1 LPFFFPD
8 ELVLCSYLRASCLLQ
23 SCRPTTIFYPNPTR
37 YSGSPLKRRI
47 SRDLQLETSHCRI
60 SLLATNPINVSGFPL
75 LRIAPATKSTQSVP
89 LSLHQH
95 SYILLLLVSTSQR
108 GHTANE
114 NMSAEPVIFTCDV
127 ERMLHATCVRGVD
140 KSGPASA
147 APLQE
152 KTLDYRILVEP
163 PLLSA
168 TITDLCNE
176 PLFFNGY
183 LSEEEPMSSDDSSL
197 SSMSIST
204 VADEFVDEFET
215 NFPELLAEDC
225 TFVEQFQCNQA
236 EVVTLVSPGKAKMVR
251 VSRVNMSASSSS
263 PIIIRPTT
271 SSSLKPNG
279 STSRLSIISI
289 RSHSHDGSVA
299 SLKVVSPKM
308 PSTPELEI
316 GSQTPTS
323 SHGPATPDSPASAY
337 FDALT
342 SPTYVMPCPPKHR
355 MSRNG
360 YHLKLPSMGSK
371 RPGSSQSM
379 MATPVS
385 APMTP
390 PSPFFKPKMTARAA
404 AERMVPRG
412 ASERMASLDLPPY
425 PRDFIQQPPQSR
437 WTIRKDSFSSISS
450 KDMPRFRLKR
460 AESGLLPTWK

>member
-1 LPFFFPD
+1 MLAI
-8 ELVLCSYLRASCLLQ
+8 ASA
-23 SCRPTTIFYPNPTR
+23 TFYT
-37 YSGSPLKRRI
+37 
-47 SRDLQLETSHCRI
+47 H
-60 SLLATNPINVSGFPL
+60 
-75 LRIAPATKSTQSVP
+75 SVP
-89 LSLHQH
+89 FSLQQH
-95 SYILLLLVSTSQR
+95 SYILSLLVSTSQR
-108 GHTANE
+108 GHTVNE

-147 APLQE
+147 PLQE
-152 KTLDYRILVEP
+152 KTLDFRILVEP

-176 PLFFNGY
+176 PLFYSGY
-183 LSEEEPMSSDDSSL
+183 LSEEEQMSSDDSSL

-225 TFVEQFQCNQA
+225 TFVEQVQCNQA

-251 VSRVNMSASSSS
+251 VSKISASSS
-263 PIIIRPTT
+263 PIIVRPTT
-271 SSSLKPNG
+271 SSSLKPSG
-279 STSRLSIISI
+279 SSSRLSIISI
-289 RSHSHDGSVA
+289 RSQSHNGSVA
-299 SLKVVSPKM
+299 SLKVASPKM

-360 YHLKLPSMGSK
+360 YHLKLPSMNSK

-379 MATPVS
+379 MAAPVS
-385 APMTP
+385 APLTP
-390 PSPFFKPKMTARAA
+390 PSPFIKPKMTPRGA

-425 PRDFIQQPPQSR
+425 PRDFIQQPPKSR
-437 WTIRKDSFSSISS
+437 WTVRKDSFSSMSS
-450 KDMPRFRLKR
+450 KEMPRFRLKR
-460 AESGLLPTWK
+460 AESGLLPTWQ

>member
-1 LPFFFPD
+1 MLSIATAT
-8 ELVLCSYLRASCLLQ
+8 LC
-23 SCRPTTIFYPNPTR
+23 T
-37 YSGSPLKRRI
+37 
-47 SRDLQLETSHCRI
+47 H
-60 SLLATNPINVSGFPL
+60 
-75 LRIAPATKSTQSVP
+75 SVP
-89 LSLHQH
+89 LSLQQH
-95 SYILLLLVSTSQR
+95 SYILSLLVSTSQR

-147 APLQE
+147 PLQE
-152 KTLDYRILVEP
+152 RTLDFRILVEP

-176 PLFFNGY
+176 PLFYSGY
-183 LSEEEPMSSDDSSL
+183 LSEEEQMSSDDSSL

-204 VADEFVDEFET
+204 VADEFVDELES

-225 TFVEQFQCNQA
+225 SFVEQVQCIQA
-236 EVVTLVSPGKAKMVR
+236 EAVTLVSPGKAKMVR
-251 VSRVNMSASSSS
+251 VSRSSLSSS
-263 PIIIRPTT
+263 PMIVRPST
-271 SSSLKPNG
+271 SSSLKPG
-279 STSRLSIISI
+279 SSSSRLSIMSI
-289 RSHSHDGSVA
+289 RSQSYNGSTP

-360 YHLKLPSMGSK
+360 YHLKLPSMSSK

-379 MATPVS
+379 MAAPFS
-385 APMTP
+385 APLTP
-390 PSPFFKPKMTARAA
+390 PSPFVKSKMT
-404 AERMVPRG
+404 PRG
-412 ASERMASLDLPPY
+412 AAERMASLDLPAY
-425 PRDFIQQPPQSR
+425 PHDFIQQPPKSR
-437 WTIRKDSFSSISS
+437 WTVRKDSFSSISS
-450 KDMPRFRLKR
+450 KEMPRFRLKR
-460 AESGLLPTWK
+460 AESGLLPTWQ

>member
-1 LPFFFPD
+1 
-8 ELVLCSYLRASCLLQ
+8 
-23 SCRPTTIFYPNPTR
+23 
-37 YSGSPLKRRI
+37 
-47 SRDLQLETSHCRI
+47 
-60 SLLATNPINVSGFPL
+60 
-75 LRIAPATKSTQSVP
+75 VP
-89 LSLHQH
+89 LSLHHH
-95 SYILLLLVSTSQR
+95 SYIILLLVSTSQLR
-108 GHTANE
+108 HTANE

-147 APLQE
+147 PLQE
-152 KTLDYRILVEP
+152 KTLDFRILVEP

-176 PLFFNGY
+176 PLFYSGY
-183 LSEEEPMSSDDSSL
+183 ISEEEQMSSDDSSL

-204 VADEFVDEFET
+204 VADEFVDELET

-251 VSRVNMSASSSS
+251 VSRVSASSS
-263 PIIIRPTT
+263 PIIVRPTT
-271 SSSLKPNG
+271 SSSLKPSG
-279 STSRLSIISI
+279 SSSRLSIISI
-289 RSHSHDGSVA
+289 RSQSHSGSVP
-299 SLKVVSPKM
+299 SLRMVSPKM

-323 SHGPATPDSPASAY
+323 SHGPSTPDSPASAY

-342 SPTYVMPCPPKHR
+342 SPTYPCPPKHR

-379 MATPVS
+379 MS
-385 APMTP
+385 APLSAPLTP
-390 PSPFFKPKMTARAA
+390 PSSFIKSKLTSRGV

-437 WTIRKDSFSSISS
+437 WTVRKDSFSSISS
-450 KDMPRFRLKR
+450 KEMPRFRLKR
-460 AESGLLPTWK
+460 AESGLLPNWQ

>member
-1 LPFFFPD
+1 LLGIAHPPTIHSYSKCASFP
-8 ELVLCSYLRASCLLQ
+8 SY
-23 SCRPTTIFYPNPTR
+23 
-37 YSGSPLKRRI
+37 
-47 SRDLQLETSHCRI
+47 
-60 SLLATNPINVSGFPL
+60 
-75 LRIAPATKSTQSVP
+75 
-89 LSLHQH
+89 QH
-95 SYILLLLVSTSQR
+95 SYILSLLVSTSQR
-108 GHTANE
+108 GHTVNE

-127 ERMLHATCVRGVD
+127 ERILHATCVRGVD
-140 KSGPASA
+140 KTGPAS

-152 KTLDYRILVEP
+152 KTLDFRILVEP

-176 PLFFNGY
+176 PLFFSGY
-183 LSEEEPMSSDDSSL
+183 LSEEEQMSSDDSSL

-204 VADEFVDEFET
+204 VADEFVDELES

-225 TFVEQFQCNQA
+225 TFVEQVQCNQA

-251 VSRVNMSASSSS
+251 VSRVNMSASSS

-271 SSSLKPNG
+271 SSSLKPSG
-279 STSRLSIISI
+279 SSSRLSIISI
-289 RSHSHDGSVA
+289 RSQSHNGSIA

-323 SHGPATPDSPASAY
+323 SHGPPTPGSPASAY

-342 SPTYVMPCPPKHR
+342 SPTYVMPCPPKNR

-371 RPGSSQSM
+371 RPGSSQSY
-379 MATPVS
+379 MAAPLS
-385 APMTP
+385 APLTP
-390 PSPFFKPKMTARAA
+390 PSMFTKPKMTPRGAS
-404 AERMVPRG
+404 ERMVPRG
-412 ASERMASLDLPPY
+412 ASERMTSLDLPPY

-460 AESGLLPTWK
+460 AESGLLPTWQ

>member
-1 LPFFFPD
+1 LPFFFFPD
-8 ELVLCSYLRASCLLQ
+8 ILVVCSYLRAFLPLQ
-23 SCRPTTIFYPNPTR
+23 SAHQPSLLKPQPHPILWIPSEKAIIPRSPTR
-37 YSGSPLKRRI
+37 NKPLQ
-47 SRDLQLETSHCRI
+47 D
-60 SLLATNPINVSGFPL
+60 LATRNNTQSTFQGFL
-75 LRIAPATKSTQSVP
+75 FCCASLPATKSTQSVP

-127 ERMLHATCVRGVD
+127 ERMLHATCVRGGVD

-147 APLQE
+147 PLQE
-152 KTLDYRILVEP
+152 RTLDFRILVEP

-176 PLFFNGY
+176 PLFFSGY
-183 LSEEEPMSSDDSSL
+183 LSEEEVMSSDDSSL

-225 TFVEQFQCNQA
+225 TFVEQYQCNQA

-271 SSSLKPNG
+271 SSSLKPNR

-289 RSHSHDGSVA
+289 RSQSHDGSVA
-299 SLKVVSPKM
+299 SLKSVSPKM

-379 MATPVS
+379 SAAPLS

-390 PSPFFKPKMTARAA
+390 PPSFFKPKMT